1 MVSEDRKKAAERRK
15 AGTSGTGRPAS
26 NEIIEVGIEISWLSE
41 EANKTRSKVSFRTI
55 VQMTYGEA
63 VAHLRLKPGEAKNR
77 VTLLKMFSD
86 SVAARFR
93 ETIERQG
100 YSKVV
105 RVHGKVD
112 GASFDELMAGLETRG
127 LVTKAEAPLYVKQRA
142 KYWQLSA
149 SGAERINRD

>member
-55 VQMTYGEA
+55 VQMTFSEA
-63 VAHLRLKPGEAKNR
+63 VSHLRLKPGEAKNR

-100 YSKVV
+100 YSKV
-105 RVHGKVD
+105 RVHGKVAE
-112 GASFDELMAGLETRG
+112 ASFDELMAALETRG

-149 SGAERINRD
+149 SGAERMNRD